1 MKHWEAHPEYVEG
14 CFGCKGLT
22 LSMNAGDADSRRVM
36 TNKAFNRELEAYKEA
51 REQGIQPSGTSMKK
65 IEEAVKASETLGRAY
80 DAQKMPPA
88 KHINKK
94 SAEVMK
100 ELGV

>member
-36 TNKAFNRELEAYKEA
+36 TNKAFNREL
-51 REQGIQPSGTSMKK
+51 GIIKLNCLQPPKQHPKYHS
-65 IEEAVKASETLGRAY
+65 
-80 DAQKMPPA
+80 Q
-88 KHINKK
+88 
-94 SAEVMK
+94 SATISS
-100 ELGV
+100 

>member
-1 MKHWEAHPEYVEG
+1 MKHWEAHPEFVEG

-51 REQGIQPSGTSMKK
+51 RAQGIQPSGTSMKK
-65 IEEAVKASETLGRAY
+65 IQEAVKASETLGRAY